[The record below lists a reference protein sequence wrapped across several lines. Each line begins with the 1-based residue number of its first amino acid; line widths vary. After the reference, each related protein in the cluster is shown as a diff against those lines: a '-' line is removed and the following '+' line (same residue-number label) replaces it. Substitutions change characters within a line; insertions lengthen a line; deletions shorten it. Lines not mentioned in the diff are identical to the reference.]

1 MDYVSDSESEDHLQ
15 QDLLYLKRALGSAYR
30 NVASEVPETQHSK
43 APASV
48 QPHAKEQEAAE
59 AIDTS
64 SGQYQSTADSLEL
77 AELVSQRDA
86 MQAALNANR
95 ALQKQLQIVK
105 EHIEKFHHDNGIQAV
120 SIKQLRTNPS
130 AGKGEHPEGAG
141 SSTMGH
147 SRFWVQGS
155 TVPID
160 NVDTVALLPYYTYL
174 PHRFEHPR
182 RWTIADCDNFKA
194 AILTVV
200 KTMKYEAGQTLREQD
215 TDASDVD
222 ALTLAS
228 PGVQES
234 IKSWTDDFWEKRI
247 TSNNGIPGTECRV
260 HWFNH
265 CCPAVNHA
273 PWSSSEEAQLLELVE
288 QNKKLNW
295 EQVAAKLD
303 TGRPAVA
310 CMMHFKGIEQRSRG
324 QGRFQPDEEQRIEA
338 AVRLYGPNWGEVASH
353 CGGGRSRQQV
363 MHHYKNTM
371 KPSRKGK
378 WSPQEDDL
386 LLQAVAVVGKK
397 RINRWSTVA
406 EMVGSRGQIQCRER
420 YCNVLDPELK
430 SGPWSEE
437 EIALL
442 KAAVLVHTREDGCV
456 KWAAVAA
463 QLPGRTD
470 NEVAR
475 QHTKMLFKEQDKAPS
490 RKRFRPAGAGA
501 QTSIQASAAMQ
512 ASATTIPEA
521 AASSAAQPQVG
532 HRPKGLSPSTQLQ
545 SSRPTAA
552 AERLMRQT

>member
-1 MDYVSDSESEDHLQ
+1 MEYVSDSESEDHLQ

-30 NVASEVPETQHSK
+30 TVASEGPETQHSK
-43 APASV
+43 AAAHV
-48 QPHAKEQEAAE
+48 QQQEAAE
-59 AIDTS
+59 ASDTLP
-64 SGQYQSTADSLEL
+64 GQDEPTADSLEL

-95 ALQKQLQIVK
+95 ALQNQLQLVK
-105 EHIEKFHHDNGIQAV
+105 EHIENFHHDNGIQAV

-130 AGKGEHPEGAG
+130 AGNGENPEGIG
-141 SSTMGH
+141 SSSMGP

-155 TVPID
+155 NVPTH

-182 RWTIADCDNFKA
+182 RWTIADCASLKA

-200 KTMKYEAGQTLREQD
+200 KTMKYETGRTLRKQD
-215 TDASDVD
+215 MGATDVD

-234 IKSWTDDFWEKRI
+234 ITGWTDDFWEKRI
-247 TSNNGIPGTECRV
+247 TSNNGIPGKECRI
-260 HWFNH
+260 HWLNH

-273 PWSSSEEAQLLELVE
+273 PWSTAEEAHLLELVE

-295 EQVAAKLD
+295 ERVAANLD

-310 CMMHFKGIEQRSRG
+310 CMMHYKVIEQRSRG
-324 QGRFQPDEEQRIEA
+324 QGRFQPDEEQRIEE
-338 AVRLYGPNWGEVASH
+338 AVRLYGPNWGEVASY

-378 WSPQEDDL
+378 WLPEEDDL

-397 RINRWSTVA
+397 KINRWSTVA

-437 EIALL
+437 EVTLL
-442 KAAVLVHTREDGCV
+442 KAAVPVHTREDGST

-475 QHTKMLFKEQDKAPS
+475 QHSKMVSKEKDKAPS
-490 RKRFRPAGAGA
+490 KKRFRPTGAGA
-501 QTSIQASAAMQ
+501 PTSVQ
-512 ASATTIPEA
+512 
-521 AASSAAQPQVG
+521 ASSAI
-532 HRPKGLSPSTQLQ
+532 
-545 SSRPTAA
+545 
-552 AERLMRQT
+552 

>member
-1 MDYVSDSESEDHLQ
+1 MEYVSDSESEDHLQ

-30 NVASEVPETQHSK
+30 TVASEGPETQHSK
-43 APASV
+43 EAAIV
-48 QPHAKEQEAAE
+48 QPSAKEQKAAQ
-59 AIDTS
+59 AIGTS
-64 SGQYQSTADSLEL
+64 PGQYESTADSLEL

-95 ALQKQLQIVK
+95 ALQNQLQLVK

-130 AGKGEHPEGAG
+130 AGKGENLEGIG
-141 SSTMGH
+141 SSTMGP
-147 SRFWVQGS
+147 SRFWAQGS
-155 TVPID
+155 NVPSH

-182 RWTIADCDNFKA
+182 RWTTADCDNFKE

-200 KTMKYEAGQTLREQD
+200 KTMKYETGRTLREQD
-215 TDASDVD
+215 IDASDVD

-234 IKSWTDDFWEKRI
+234 IKGWTDDFWEKRI
-247 TSNNGIPGTECRV
+247 TSNTGIPGTECRV

-273 PWSSSEEAQLLELVE
+273 PWSSDEEAQLLELAE

-310 CMMHFKGIEQRSRG
+310 CMMHYKVIEQRSRG
-324 QGRFQPDEEQRIEA
+324 QGRFQPDEEQRIQE

-363 MHHYKNTM
+363 MHHYKNSM

-378 WSPQEDDL
+378 WLPEEDDL
-386 LLQAVAVVGKK
+386 LLQALAVVGKK
-397 RINRWSTVA
+397 KINRWSSVA

-430 SGPWSEE
+430 SGPWSDKEV
-437 EIALL
+437 ALL
-442 KAAVLVHTREDGCV
+442 KAAVVVHTREDGSV

-463 QLPGRTD
+463 ELPGRTD

-475 QHTKMLFKEQDKAPS
+475 QHTKMVSKEQDKAPS
-490 RKRFRPAGAGA
+490 RKRFRPTGAVA
-501 QTSIQASAAMQ
+501 QTSIQASAATRP
-512 ASATTIPEA
+512 SATTVPDA

-532 HRPKGLSPSTQLQ
+532 HIPTGLSPSPQLQ

-552 AERLMRQT
+552 AERAMRQT